1 MYAFASMAPIQL
13 KIPKTSQ
20 KQDEGSRWT
29 VYHIEVSFPNNL
41 RRIVF
46 RRFSEFVSLDEKIR
60 PFDDTETLPNLPSKS
75 WFQST
80 VTNEKF
86 RESRRVALQGYI
98 KALSKSPWIEM
109 KEVKSF
115 FNIEDN
121 TGNITKESSLG
132 PVEWIQLFHECKRDL
147 HASRVDLLSG
157 KNSTIYGQTRS
168 LYTSKRS
175 TDLLYASLHRL
186 EQMNALGPGEV
197 FRRRDMLDKLSS
209 ELVSYQ
215 RTMKNMAQPM
225 SPPKSSAEVPASSSP
240 GSPFKP
246 VSSSSD
252 QQNSL
257 HSTPSSNRVLGKSRS
272 QETPTTR
279 KLDNVGLYQLQ
290 NQALMSQDTQAET
303 LLPTIQRQK
312 EISMAINNEV
322 IEQNAM
328 LDDVSHE
335 TDLNRKK
342 MRRTKDRLRRLG

>member
-1 MYAFASMAPIQL
+1 MAPIQL

-29 VYHIEVSFPNNL
+29 IYHIEVCFPNNL

-60 PFDDTETLPNLPSKS
+60 PFDDMGALPNLPSKS

-80 VTNEKF
+80 VTNEGF

-98 KALSKSPWIEM
+98 KALNKSPWIEM
-109 KEVKSF
+109 GEVKSF
-115 FNIEDN
+115 LNLENNFDN
-121 TGNITKESSLG
+121 ASKESSLG
-132 PVEWIQLFHECKRDL
+132 PVEWMQLFHECKRDL
-147 HASRVDLLSG
+147 HASRVDLLSK
-157 KNSTIYGQTRS
+157 KNSTIYGQ
-168 LYTSKRS
+168 KRS
-175 TDLLYASLHRL
+175 VYNAKRSIDLLFSSLHRL
-186 EQMNALGPGEV
+186 EQMNAVGSGEV

-209 ELVSYQ
+209 ELSSYQ
-215 RTMKNMAQPM
+215 KLMRNLTRPA
-225 SPPKSSAEVPASSSP
+225 SPPASSAEVTASSSP

-246 VSSSSD
+246 ISSSSD

-257 HSTPSSNRVLGKSRS
+257 RSTPSSNRVLGKNHS
-272 QETPTTR
+272 QETSTTR

-290 NQALMSQDTQAET
+290 NQVLTSQDTQAEA
-303 LLPTIQRQK
+303 LLPSIQRQK

-328 LDDVSHE
+328 LDDVAHG
-335 TDLNRKK
+335 TDKNRKK
-342 MRRTKDRLRRLG
+342 MRKTKDRLRQLG